1 VLNSKKDV
9 GVPIE
14 SNEHQHRAGTG
25 TSLLPYT
32 TVLFAMALLQFAT
45 SGAVAQNARR
55 DTLATDTV
63 FLGEAL
69 IVTATRTPR
78 PVFSVPAPVAVV
90 NETTLARI
98 QANTVTDAFR
108 SLPGVDVTGVGA
120 QQARPIIRGQR
131 GQRILL
137 LQDGIRLNNSRR
149 QQDFGEVPALV
160 DVASIDRVEIVRGPS
175 SVLYGTDAIGG
186 VINIITRRADRDGVH
201 GTVAYRFGE
210 EEDQHRGSAV
220 LFGRS
225 GNWDFDFVG
234 SLREVGEY
242 RAPSGRFGDIALD
255 DDVVVHGT
263 GVKDMSGALRL
274 GYALS
279 PNHDIFV
286 RAERYE
292 SEDAGFGYVDPED
305 YAPDQPSI
313 NIGYPEQRFWKT
325 TLGWSARELATPVMD
340 RLDVTTYLQD
350 NERVLTFDLFQSF
363 GPQAPPGA
371 GVAIATHNFTDLT
384 TLGARV
390 EARKLVSPALL
401 ITWGAD
407 AFRDDSE
414 NTDSSVTTV
423 IGFGPPQTEVSNTP
437 QIPNATYNSLGAF
450 VQGEVSLG
458 SRATIIGGGRVQRIA
473 ADADAVQGEELSSR
487 SETTVVGALNVLYA
501 LTGNLRLIGSVGRAF
516 RAPNLI
522 EWFFDGPTPEGNG
535 YQVRSPDLEPE
546 TALNFDAGVRYRN
559 DRIAVEAF
567 AFRNEVT
574 NGIRIQPL
582 GEDINGLPAFQNV
595 NVDELVYRGV
605 EVAAEV
611 ELIAGLRA
619 DGSWTRIESED
630 ALDPDNPVGDSFS
643 SKVTG
648 GVRYT
653 DALDRF
659 WLGYAVRHNGER
671 KDVALDGNPAGD
683 VLPAFTVHTARAGFS
698 PFRGDRFV
706 PSFTIAVENLT
717 NELYAEAS
725 NVSFFRPEPRRRVT
739 VQTSLSF

>member
-1 VLNSKKDV
+1 
-9 GVPIE
+9 
-14 SNEHQHRAGTG
+14 
-25 TSLLPYT
+25 
-32 TVLFAMALLQFAT
+32 
-45 SGAVAQNARR
+45 
-55 DTLATDTV
+55 
-63 FLGEAL
+63 
-69 IVTATRTPR
+69 
-78 PVFSVPAPVAVV
+78 
-90 NETTLARI
+90 
-98 QANTVTDAFR
+98 
-108 SLPGVDVTGVGA
+108 
-120 QQARPIIRGQR
+120 
-131 GQRILL
+131 
-137 LQDGIRLNNSRR
+137 
-149 QQDFGEVPALV
+149 
-160 DVASIDRVEIVRGPS
+160 
-175 SVLYGTDAIGG
+175 
-186 VINIITRRADRDGVH
+186 
-201 GTVAYRFGE
+201 
-210 EEDQHRGSAV
+210 
-220 LFGRS
+220 
-225 GNWDFDFVG
+225 
-234 SLREVGEY
+234 
-242 RAPSGRFGDIALD
+242 
-255 DDVVVHGT
+255 
-263 GVKDMSGALRL
+263 
-274 GYALS
+274 
-279 PNHDIFV
+279 
-286 RAERYE
+286 
-292 SEDAGFGYVDPED
+292 
-305 YAPDQPSI
+305 
-313 NIGYPEQRFWKT
+313 
-325 TLGWSARELATPVMD
+325 
-340 RLDVTTYLQD
+340 
-350 NERVLTFDLFQSF
+350 
-363 GPQAPPGA
+363 
-371 GVAIATHNFTDLT
+371 
-384 TLGARV
+384 
-390 EARKLVSPALL
+390 
-401 ITWGAD
+401 
-407 AFRDDSE
+407 
-414 NTDSSVTTV
+414 
-423 IGFGPPQTEVSNTP
+423 
-437 QIPNATYNSLGAF
+437 
-450 VQGEVSLG
+450 LG
-458 SRATIIGGGRVQRIA
+458 SRATIIAGGRVQRIA

-574 NGIRIQPL
+574 DGIRIQPL

-671 KDVALDGNPAGD
+671 QDVALDGNPAGD

-698 PFRGDRFV
+698 PFRGERFV

-739 VQTSLSF
+739 LQTSLSF